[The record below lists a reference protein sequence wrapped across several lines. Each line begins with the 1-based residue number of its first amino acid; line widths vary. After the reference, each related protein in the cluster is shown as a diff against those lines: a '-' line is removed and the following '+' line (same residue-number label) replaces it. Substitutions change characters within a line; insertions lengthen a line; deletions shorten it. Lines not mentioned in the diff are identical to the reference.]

1 MCALNEVK
9 GMKLIMK
16 KYYYNSLSKEEKKK
30 VQEKYKKDYQHSDFE
45 KRITRLVIYSV
56 VAFLF
61 GLFLIIY
68 SLVRDEDLISNLLV
82 AIPLF
87 IAAIILLIGRYYA
100 KLMVLNKI
108 ALKEKN

>member
-1 MCALNEVK
+1 
-9 GMKLIMK
+9 MK

-30 VQEKYKKDYQHSDFE
+30 VQEKYKKDYQQSDFN
-45 KRITRLVIYSV
+45 KRITRLLIYSV

-87 IAAIILLIGRYYA
+87 IASIIFLIGRYYA
-100 KLMVLNKI
+100 KLMVLNKL

>member
-1 MCALNEVK
+1 
-9 GMKLIMK
+9 MK
-16 KYYYNSLSKEEKKK
+16 KYYYHSLSKEEKKK
-30 VQEKYKKDYQHSDFE
+30 VQEKYKKDYQQSDFN
-45 KRITRLVIYSV
+45 KRITRLLIYSV

-68 SLVRDEDLISNLLV
+68 SIVRDEDLISNLLV

-87 IAAIILLIGRYYA
+87 IASIIFLIGRYYA
-100 KLMVLNKI
+100 KLMVLNKL

>member
-1 MCALNEVK
+1 
-9 GMKLIMK
+9 MK
-16 KYYYNSLSKEEKKK
+16 KYYYHSLSKEEKKK
-30 VQEKYKKDYQHSDFE
+30 VQEKYKKDYQQSDFN
-45 KRITRLVIYSV
+45 KRITRLLIYSV

-87 IAAIILLIGRYYA
+87 IASIIFLIGRYYA
-100 KLMVLNKI
+100 KLMVLNKL

>member
-1 MCALNEVK
+1 
-9 GMKLIMK
+9 MK
-16 KYYYNSLSKEEKKK
+16 KYYYHSLSKEEKKK
-30 VQEKYKKDYQHSDFE
+30 VQEKYKKDYQQSDFN
-45 KRITRLVIYSV
+45 KRITRLLIYSV

-87 IAAIILLIGRYYA
+87 IASIIFLIGRYYA
-100 KLMVLNKI
+100 KLMVLNKL
-108 ALKEKN
+108 ALKEHKN